1 MAHAGWMGRGE
12 LFRRYLTPMAKIKH
26 CNNTVPQLHGA
37 EDRTHLYERYTKFV
51 FVKKYQQ
58 NYTIER
64 EGGACPIVT
73 FSYTCPT
80 TFNHDCSYT
89 RRYYWSTMELFF
101 RSILPQRFT
110 WDPWCTIRIGSTPTF
125 FNLYFDFVSLICLR
139 STLRLEQTKT
149 VLKQD
154 RYKEFVHWSSEE
166 QE

>member
-1 MAHAGWMGRGE
+1 MGGFLGGTIPPWLKLSIVTTLYPNCMVLKIAHTYTSDIRNLFLLKNTSKITPLKGR
-12 LFRRYLTPMAKIKH
+12 
-26 CNNTVPQLHGA
+26 
-37 EDRTHLYERYTKFV
+37 
-51 FVKKYQQ
+51 
-58 NYTIER
+58 
-64 EGGACPIVT
+64 GGACPIVT